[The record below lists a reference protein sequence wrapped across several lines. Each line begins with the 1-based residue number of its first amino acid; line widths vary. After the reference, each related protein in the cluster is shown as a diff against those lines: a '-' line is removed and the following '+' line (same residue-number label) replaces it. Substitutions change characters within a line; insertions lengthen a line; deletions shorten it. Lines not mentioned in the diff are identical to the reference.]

1 MPGIRHTP
9 WYIFFLTNQDTFNF
23 CVFIQIPLQ
32 TEVHYKSG
40 QLILTCFLL
49 PQTDERDN
57 SGRTTT
63 TENQQTPQQQQ
74 QHERHICFKEANS
87 SNENFARLMRAPTPY
102 PKDLQRYQR
111 SATNILKRQK
121 QAKSTTENNQFTNTS
136 LPQIREAVVMA
147 TTAVQS
153 NAEDTFS
160 TTTTTAAVESVS
172 PTPILQNQ
180 ENESERDDSVAE
192 FVTLRQPGPPPYHVA
207 ALYSK
212 NAQFFSNINKHDENE
227 KNEPP
232 RYFVQDQPRDILMP
246 QPQHGVPSN
255 VLYDIQRTGDVDAQR
270 KIDMPWMFGQHKN
283 RRVMEFSLTPCCYV
297 PGFSVSLGQ
306 TVSLY

>member
-1 MPGIRHTP
+1 MACQESDTPSGIYYFFSHTGTL
-9 WYIFFLTNQDTFNF
+9 YI
-23 CVFIQIPLQ
+23 CVLIQIPLQ

-63 TENQQTPQQQQ
+63 EIQQPSQQQ

-87 SNENFARLMRAPTPY
+87 TNENFARLMRAPTPY

-121 QAKSTTENNQFTNTS
+121 QAKGTTENNQFTNTS

-147 TTAVQS
+147 TTAVQP

-160 TTTTTAAVESVS
+160 TTTTAAVESVS
-172 PTPILQNQ
+172 PTPVLQNQ

-227 KNEPP
+227 KNELP

-246 QPQHGVPSN
+246 QPQHGVPSSVFN
-255 VLYDIQRTGDVDAQR
+255 DIHRSGDVDGQR

-283 RRVMEFSLTPCCYV
+283 RRVIEFSLTPCCYV

-306 TVSLY
+306 TVSWD

>member
-1 MPGIRHTP
+1 
-9 WYIFFLTNQDTFNF
+9 
-23 CVFIQIPLQ
+23 
-32 TEVHYKSG
+32 
-40 QLILTCFLL
+40 
-49 PQTDERDN
+49 
-57 SGRTTT
+57 
-63 TENQQTPQQQQ
+63 
-74 QHERHICFKEANS
+74 
-87 SNENFARLMRAPTPY
+87 MRAPTPY

-121 QAKSTTENNQFTNTS
+121 QAKSTSENNQFTNTS

-147 TTAVQS
+147 TTAVQP
-153 NAEDTFS
+153 NAEDTLS
-160 TTTTTAAVESVS
+160 TTAAVESVS
-172 PTPILQNQ
+172 PTPVLQNQ
-180 ENESERDDSVAE
+180 EHESERDGIAAE

-212 NAQFFSNINKHDENE
+212 NAQFFSNINKHDESE

-255 VLYDIQRTGDVDAQR
+255 VFNEMQRMSGEGDGQR
-270 KIDMPWMFGQHKN
+270 KVDMPWMFGQHKN

-306 TVSLY
+306 TVGCN